1 MPNKS
6 KPAPCGQPSAETL
19 HTDLSLA
26 LGERGLLIATL
37 DAVQSLDPRAIAAL
51 ETPSPSLRPQML
63 LTLVT
68 YCYAT
73 SLYGSRD
80 IETASAADGTVR
92 YICARTRPSWA
103 SIRSFRRRNRDAIRA
118 CLTQVLKQCWAAR
131 LDRGDVEF
139 LGYDWFENQM
149 APRFSETAE
158 QRIETA
164 VLFDSTA
171 SE

>member
-6 KPAPCGQPSAETL
+6 KAPSRGEPSVEPIHA
-19 HTDLSLA
+19 DLSLA
-26 LGERGLLIATL
+26 LGERGLLLAAL
-37 DAVQSLDPRAIAAL
+37 DAVQSLDQQTIASL

-80 IETASAADGTVR
+80 IESASAADGTVR

-103 SIRSFRRRNRDAIRA
+103 SIRSFRRRNRDAIHA
-118 CLTQVLKQCWAAR
+118 CLTQVLKQSWATK
-131 LDRGDVEF
+131 LDRGEVEY
-139 LGYDWFENQM
+139 LGYDWFEDQM
-149 APRFSETAE
+149 SPRFSEAAE
-158 QRIETA
+158 QRIQTA
-164 VLFDSTA
+164 TLFDSTA
-171 SE
+171 NE